1 MTDDRT
7 QAPTDREFSVW
18 VDPEA
23 LPGEGRTFRL
33 KPDADARAAIAK
45 RLELLDLPAF
55 EATVTAKPMRGTGNV
70 RVTGTLRAS
79 VSQACVVTL
88 DPVPSDL
95 EEGFEADFGPVEEE
109 VNLDL
114 TLEDSDPVEPF
125 EADGIDIGE
134 LAVQH
139 LSLSLNP
146 YPRVADAAAETLLN
160 GTGPDGD
167 VVAFNA
173 PSGPFAALAKLKAKD

>member
-1 MTDDRT
+1 MTDERT
-7 QAPTDREFSVW
+7 TAATDREFSVW

-23 LPGEGRTFRL
+23 LPGEGRTFKL
-33 KPDADARAAIAK
+33 TPDEAQRAAIAA

-55 EATVTAKPMRGTGNV
+55 DATVTARPRKGSGNV
-70 RVTGTLRAS
+70 LVSGTLRAS
-79 VSQACVVTL
+79 VVQACVVTL

-95 EEGFEADFGPVEEE
+95 EEAFDADFGPVEEE

-125 EADGIDIGE
+125 EPDGIDIGE

-146 YPRVADAAAETLLN
+146 YPRVSDAAAEDLLK
-160 GTGPDGD
+160 GAQPDGD